1 MQDRSNS
8 ENLIRQIRRKHIVLA
23 GLYEKLD
30 KQLTEGQGTNN
41 ETVTRKHTH
50 IARNG
55 YILNVGCIVKV
66 LTTSL
71 AAKKGQYATVTKL
84 HKKRVE
90 ISAINRGRATLRKT
104 ENLEWVSTGEDELSD
119 SE

>member
-8 ENLIRQIRRKHIVLA
+8 ENLIKQIRRKHIELA
-23 GLYEKLD
+23 GLYERLN
-30 KQLTEGQGTNN
+30 KQLTEDLEANN
-41 ETVTRKHTH
+41 EAVTRKYTH

-55 YILNVGCIVKV
+55 YTLNVGCIVKV

-90 ISAINRGRATLRKT
+90 ISAINRGKPTLRKP